1 MALYV
6 SELYYS
12 VRELKFSTIRTFWVA
27 INLLFLV
34 AFVQYL
40 VISSNPRLLNIIG
53 LVAVIIYSLWIAG
66 FAYTLHAYFFHHNE
80 SSLSGP
86 SVGQRKVF
94 ARLEVMVFVGLT
106 ALLSYAIDNALDIG
120 GAFINR
126 SFFLQ
131 SSVDLLTIF
140 YSEVLCAWFYVSLLS
155 NNLVVV
161 EAKLQTMLMTMLQ
174 QQAPAQGQEQGQ
186 QQQSLGTGNTSNN
199 KISNTSSSSG
209 YGRGGIGASSSLLS
223 SANSGGIKTTLQQQQ
238 QKQYKNY
245 QSISME
251 ESLP

>member
-40 VISSNPRLLNIIG
+40 VIT
-53 LVAVIIYSLWIAG
+53 G

-120 GAFINR
+120 GAFIN
-126 SFFLQ
+126 
-131 SSVDLLTIF
+131 
-140 YSEVLCAWFYVSLLS
+140 
-155 NNLVVV
+155 
-161 EAKLQTMLMTMLQ
+161 
-174 QQAPAQGQEQGQ
+174 
-186 QQQSLGTGNTSNN
+186 
-199 KISNTSSSSG
+199 
-209 YGRGGIGASSSLLS
+209 
-223 SANSGGIKTTLQQQQ
+223 
-238 QKQYKNY
+238 
-245 QSISME
+245 
-251 ESLP
+251 